1 MEGNSG
7 CKGELNLDNQ
17 LTIKQV
23 STILQSE
30 ISTIRFWEKEFAE
43 YMAERSYKGQRKRFS
58 EHDLEVLS
66 KIKEL
71 LQTEMYTIKGAKR
84 RLELE
89 KTLSVAMGVDQSFKT
104 TVFFM
109 FSSIMQELQGA
120 REESRELAKQIL
132 KLEQEKSDV
141 VKRLDKEK
149 NKSFIEFLKN
159 KIQKEKIDKDNSI
172 LVKGMKERLI
182 VKSVGD
188 KGDEE
193 LSLTFEEESS
203 NSQPMSNR

>member
-1 MEGNSG
+1 
-7 CKGELNLDNQ
+7 LDNQ

-23 STILQSE
+23 STILQAE

-58 EHDLEVLS
+58 EHDLEVLCN
-66 KIKEL
+66 IKEL

-109 FSSIMQELQGA
+109 FSSIMQELQAA
-120 REESRELAKQIL
+120 REESRALATQIL

-141 VKRLDKEK
+141 VEKLDKEK
-149 NKSFIEFLKN
+149 NKSFIEFFKN
-159 KIQKEKIDKDNSI
+159 KIQKEKIDKDNNI
-172 LVKGMKERLI
+172 LIKGMKERLI
-182 VKSVGD
+182 LKGIGD
-188 KGDEE
+188 KGDKE
-193 LSLTFEEESS
+193 LLLTFEEESS
-203 NSQPMSNR
+203 DPQPVAKG